1 MTLPPISSLTPDPRI
16 ADATAAAAPRAAA
29 AVEPTAEQRR
39 VAQEF
44 EAIFM
49 RQLLGS
55 MEKSGGIAGGSDHG
69 AAMYRSMMVG
79 AMADNAAQAGG
90 IGLSELV
97 LKAMLPPTAAAAP
110 ALAPAPSTPAPSL
123 ADARPEAA
131 LLHQATV
138 APRADQRPFLGPAPG
153 PGGVMPALPGPVPA
167 GLGLPRQRAD
177 MSAVLGL
184 VPQGDSR

>member
-1 MTLPPISSLTPDPRI
+1 
-16 ADATAAAAPRAAA
+16 
-29 AVEPTAEQRR
+29 VEPTAEQRR

-97 LKAMLPPTAAAAP
+97 LKAMLPPTAPTAP
-110 ALAPAPSTPAPSL
+110 AQSPAGSAPSL
-123 ADARPEAA
+123 AAARPEAA
-131 LLHQATV
+131 LLHRATA
-138 APRADQRPFLGPAPG
+138 APPADPRPPLVPGMG
-153 PGGVMPALPGPVPA
+153 PGGVMPALPKAAPA
-167 GLGLPRQRAD
+167 AWGSAGQRPD
-177 MSAVLGL
+177 MSAVFGR